1 MSKALE
7 VLQTFKE
14 MYGINYAY
22 DHFAEGE
29 SPSPPFV
36 VYLYPATNNFSA
48 DGIVYYPVNEVNIEL
63 YTEKKDPN
71 TEKQLER
78 LLKEAGIFFEK
89 SEIWIDSERL
99 YEVLYKF
106 EEEN

>member
-7 VLQTFKE
+7 VLQIFKD
-14 MYGINYAY
+14 MYGIDYAY

-36 VYLYPATNNFSA
+36 VYLYPRTNNFSA
-48 DGIVYYPVNEVNIEL
+48 DGTVYYPVNEVNIEL

>member
-48 DGIVYYPVNEVNIEL
+48 DGTVYYPVNEVNIEL

-99 YEVLYKF
+99 YEELYKF

>member
-1 MSKALE
+1 MSNALE

-14 MYGINYAY
+14 IYGVDFAY

-29 SPSPPFV
+29 SPSPPFA
-36 VYLYPATNNFSA
+36 VYLYPNTNNFSA

-63 YTEKKDPN
+63 YTDNKDPN

-78 LLKEAGIFFEK
+78 LLNDAGIFFEK

-106 EEEN
+106 EEEC

>member
-36 VYLYPATNNFSA
+36 VYLYPATNNFGA